1 MMKAAVSYEIAPPA
15 AHVARAAR
23 TADAPS
29 VLEVSNL
36 CASYG
41 RIEALR
47 NVSLKVGV
55 GQIVTIVGANGAGK
69 STLLNSLM
77 GAISSTGDVLYN
89 GEALGAASI
98 EERVFRGISLVP
110 ETRELFPDMSVYDN
124 LALGAF
130 TSYVRGS
137 RDLAR
142 QIEPIFERFPRLRE
156 RRNQNAM
163 TLSGGER
170 QMVALGRAMLSQPR
184 LLMLDEPSLGLAPL
198 IVKDIFEIIGGLRS
212 TGVSILL
219 VEQNARAAL
228 KAADY
233 AYVLGNGQV
242 ELEGPASE
250 LINDASV
257 IGAYLGRQNAAP
269 NVR

>member
-1 MMKAAVSYEIAPPA
+1 MKAAVLHEIEPPSSAVPA
-15 AHVARAAR
+15 AVEK
-23 TADAPS
+23 PY
-29 VLEVSNL
+29 VLEVNRL
-36 CASYG
+36 WASYG

-47 NVSLKVGV
+47 NLSLRVRA

-69 STLLNSLM
+69 STLLNALM
-77 GAISSTGDVLYN
+77 GTMPCKGEMLYE
-89 GEALGAASI
+89 GQSLHGSSI

-130 TSYVRGS
+130 TSYVRGE
-137 RDLAR
+137 RNLAQ
-142 QIEPIFERFPRLRE
+142 QIGPVFERFPRLRE

-170 QMVALGRAMLSQPR
+170 QMLALGRALLSRPR

-198 IVKDIFEIIGGLRS
+198 IVKDIFEMIGGLRS

-233 AYVLGNGQV
+233 AYVMENGEV
-242 ELEGPASE
+242 KLEGAASE

-257 IGAYLGRQNAAP
+257 IGAYLGRRSASP
-269 NVR
+269 GSSRPV